1 MDRDE
6 ARDIG
11 RPDWEREVRALEKEG
26 RRAFIA
32 RDLGRLEV
40 LWSDD
45 LVVNSPINRVHD
57 KQRVFDLLR
66 AGTIAH
72 SSLEGEIDLIQRY
85 GDLVVVMGSERVT
98 NAPDGPVIPR
108 RFTNVWRAEDGS
120 WRLIVRHA
128 NILPGPQAEQ
138 K

>member
-1 MDRDE
+1 MN
-6 ARDIG
+6 
-11 RPDWEREVRALEKEG
+11 DWEKEIRALEEEG
-26 RRAFIA
+26 CRAFVA
-32 RDLGRLEV
+32 GDCGRLEV

-45 LVVNSPINRVHD
+45 LIVNSPINRVHD

-72 SSLEGEIDLIQRY
+72 SSLRSEIELIQRH

-120 WRLIVRHA
+120 WRLLFRHA
-128 NILPGPQAEQ
+128 NIVLGPQAQQ